1 MTHFFSTSDV
11 VPHYTGGKTHYYPMF
26 NGNNTVMAK
35 KVKEEIVTLLSE
47 KIGME
52 AVMRTRTSPGLICR
66 EFHGHFTVRQP
77 DIMALPNVPRD
88 QSYVVEIGIEEEI
101 KAPIICIQTA
111 LLFTTCD
118 GERRVRVMT
127 IALPVTSSISQ
138 VFTSAD
144 QVALTHVIAQQGRVL
159 DKI

>member
-1 MTHFFSTSDV
+1 
-11 VPHYTGGKTHYYPMF
+11 MF
-26 NGNNTVMAK
+26 NANNLAHAVKAK
-35 KVKEEIVTLLSE
+35 DEIATLLSE

-88 QSYVVEIGIEEEI
+88 QSYVVEFGIEEEI
-101 KAPIICIQTA
+101 KSPVVCIQTA

-118 GERRVRVMT
+118 GERRLRVIT
-127 IALPVTSSISQ
+127 LALPVTNSISQ

-144 QVALTHVIAQQGRVL
+144 QVAIAHVIAQQG
-159 DKI
+159 K